1 MKIAL
6 GTAQFGLNYGI
17 SNYHGKVATTEI
29 KAILD
34 LAYACNISY
43 LDTAVGYGNSENRI
57 GDYHYN
63 NPHVNFNIITKI
75 SVAST
80 DEIAIKSM
88 INNLLERLSCKKIYA
103 LLLHDASELT
113 PEIYEILLK
122 QKEKANI
129 NKIGLSVYDPEQ
141 AFDLVK
147 KYPIDIIQIP
157 LNIFDQRFINSG
169 CLNYLKK
176 KKIEVHSRSIFLQ
189 GLLLQP
195 LNEINSYFNPYLPL
209 LKQFKQ
215 HCVLHDLSPL
225 DLSLSM
231 IHIAEQVDKFVI
243 GVCSKNQLMEIISSI
258 DKTSGI
264 TSDVSHLLSTDESL
278 INPSRWRLDKS

>member
-1 MKIAL
+1 MKLAL
-6 GTAQFGLNYGI
+6 GTVQFGLDYGV
-17 SNYHGKVATTEI
+17 SNTQGQVSIEEI
-29 KAILD
+29 KDILTF
-34 LAYACNISY
+34 AQENNIDT
-43 LDTAVGYGNSENRI
+43 LDTAVGYGNSESRI
-57 GDYHYN
+57 GDYQKD
-63 NPHVNFNIITKI
+63 NPNANFNIVTKI
-75 SVAST
+75 SIMDANHIDSEMS
-80 DEIAIKSM
+80 EILK
-88 INNLLERLSCKKIYA
+88 RLSCKKIYA
-103 LLLHDASELT
+103 LLLHNTAKMTS
-113 PEIYEILLK
+113 EIYENLLK
-122 QKEKANI
+122 QKEKYNI
-129 NKIGLSVYDPEQ
+129 NKIGISVYNPEQ
-141 AFDLVK
+141 AFDLVE

-169 CLNYLKK
+169 CLNYLKN